1 VKAEIISIGTEILL
15 GDILDT
21 NSNYIAQ
28 RLPAL
33 GIDLYFTHQVGDNLG
48 RLAGL
53 LRTAWER
60 SDLILCSGGLG
71 PTEDDITREAIC
83 DLLGEEP
90 AVDPDL
96 EAELRAFFAR
106 RNYPMPERN
115 LKQAW
120 LTPSTRAIP
129 NPRGTAPGWWAEK
142 DGRIVIAMPGPPA
155 EMTRMW
161 EKEVA
166 PQLERRATGAVIVSR
181 TVKTAGLGEGT
192 VDEMISALLKST
204 NPSIGVYAKADGI
217 HLRIT
222 AKSPTRAEA
231 EALIEPMQEAI
242 ERILGGIIWGY
253 DDDTFE
259 LAVGRMLAER
269 GLTLATMESATGGLL
284 ASTLTD
290 APGSSAYMRGG
301 LVAYATE
308 QKIAWGV
315 PRELVEEH
323 GVISIECARAMARAA
338 REQTGA
344 DIGIGITGVAGPDTQ
359 EGHPVGTM
367 HIALSIGGTGGSAP
381 DRRGLGN
388 RPGSPIQDDSG
399 DGTSYTFAQS
409 REAIK
414 RRAVTTALQ
423 ILRRSLLARG

>member
-1 VKAEIISIGTEILL
+1 MKAEIISIGTEILL

-21 NSNYIAQ
+21 NSNYIAS

-33 GIDLYFTHQVGDNLG
+33 GIDLYYTSQVGDNRE
-48 RLAGL
+48 RLSEVM
-53 LRTAWER
+53 RRAWDR
-60 SDLILCSGGLG
+60 SDLVLCSGGLG
-71 PTEDDITREAIC
+71 PTEDDVTREAI
-83 DLLGEEP
+83 LAVLGEEP
-90 AVDPDL
+90 AVDPQL
-96 EAELRAFFAR
+96 EDELRAFFSR

-120 LTPSTRAIP
+120 LSPSTTAIP

-142 DGRIVIAMPGPPA
+142 DGRIIIAMPGPPA

-161 EKEVA
+161 EKEVVGRLQ
-166 PQLERRATGAVIVSR
+166 QLATGSVIISR

-192 VDEMISALLKST
+192 VDEMISPLLKST

-222 AKSPTRAEA
+222 AKAPTADEGR
-231 EALIEPMQEAI
+231 ALIEPVQESL
-242 ERILGGIIWGY
+242 ERILGGVIWGY
-253 DDDTFE
+253 DEDTFE
-259 LAVGRMLAER
+259 IAVGRMLTER
-269 GLTLATMESATGGLL
+269 GLTIATMESATGGLL

-290 APGSSAYMRGG
+290 APGSSAYLIGG

-315 PRELVEEH
+315 SREIVDEH
-323 GVISIECARAMARAA
+323 GVISIECAREMARAA

-344 DIGIGITGVAGPDTQ
+344 QVGIGISGVAGPEPQDDK
-359 EGHPVGTM
+359 PVGMM
-367 HIALSIGGTGGSAP
+367 HIAL
-381 DRRGLGN
+381 
-388 RPGSPIQDDSG
+388 DDG
-399 DGTSYTFAQS
+399 DGGDAMSYTFAQS

-414 RRAVTTALQ
+414 RRAVTSALQ
-423 ILRRSLLARG
+423 LIRRSLLAR